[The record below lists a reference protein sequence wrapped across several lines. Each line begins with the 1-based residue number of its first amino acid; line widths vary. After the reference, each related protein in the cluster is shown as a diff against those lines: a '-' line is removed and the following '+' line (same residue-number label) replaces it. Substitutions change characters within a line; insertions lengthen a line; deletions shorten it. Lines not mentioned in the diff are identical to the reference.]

1 MLVGRFMLM
10 IPVLAIA
17 GSLGRKQPIAAIGRH
32 VPDEHAAVRGA
43 AHRCGRDR
51 RRAHVLPRRRARP
64 DRRAPRRKVLRSSR
78 DDYRRRPTRRSARRP
93 SRTRPPKVR
102 KRASATSM
110 FDPAIMRRAVGDSF
124 VKLDPRQMARNPVM
138 FVVEIGSVLTTI
150 LFFQKLPLGD
160 VIATACSP
168 VSSPLALVHRAVRE
182 LRRSGR
188 RGARQGAGRHAAQDA
203 VGDRRAGAHCPTAR
217 PSTKSSSELTS
228 ATSAS
233 CPRAS

>member
-17 GSLGRKQPIAAIGRH
+17 GSLGRKQADAAVGRH
-32 VPDEHAAVRGA
+32 VPDEHAAVRRA
-43 AHRCGRDR
+43 AHRRRRDR
-51 RRAHVLPRRRARP
+51 RRPHVLPRHRARP
-64 DRRAPRRKVLRSSR
+64 RSSSISSESSEER
-78 DDYRRRPTRRSARRP
+78 TVTVTTDARRSRR
-93 SRTRPPKVR
+93 SCRARPPKVR
-102 KRASATSM
+102 TRAATSM

-160 VIATACSP
+160 GVRQRVRRARVGVA
-168 VSSPLALVHRAVRE
+168 VVHGAVRQ
-182 LRRSGR
+182 LRRSR
-188 RGARQGAGRHAAQDA
+188 RRRARQGAGRHAAQDA
-203 VGDRRAGAHCPTAR
+203 RRHRRPGSPAPTAR
-217 PSTKSSSELTS
+217 RQRRRRASSPS

-233 CPRAS
+233 CPPAS